1 MDDEEHDDFQ
11 TYFTERLPGLL
22 RLAYLLTADAAA
34 AEDLAQTA
42 LARTFVAWRRVRASD
57 SPDAYVRRILINAH
71 RRQFRTR
78 RIAETLVPVV
88 PDQAPG
94 GGGELAAVEDRAGL
108 AAALAVLPRRQRA
121 VVVLRYCEDLPEAR
135 VAEILGCSVGTVKTH
150 ASRGLARLRA
160 DPSLRLE
167 TGIQPAGAKQRIGG
181 GAGRPVPRQTRPA
194 EEHDEI
200 WGGLA

>member
-11 TYFTERLPGLL
+11 TYFAERLPGLL

-78 RIAETLVPVV
+78 RIAETLVSVV

-167 TGIQPAGAKQRIGG
+167 TGIQPAGAKQRIGS
-181 GAGRPVPRQTRPA
+181 GADRPVPRQTRPA
-194 EEHDEI
+194 EERDEI